1 MINAFPCPL
10 VVPDRMYGKIGLRF
24 LYAGMRQPGRV
35 RQATSFSFPAGM
47 RPYGRVSAGLPGSSF
62 PKSSF
67 PAEKPARPAFRGF
80 PRKKPPVRG
89 RETFRYLRQDFAGKG
104 RAVPGYGQAVH
115 FAAMVVK
122 NNRLPRCRR
131 TIPCRKRKT
140 RPSGPGCPMAET
152 GFNREKGE
160 RKIPFPGFPEK
171 PPLFSGKA
179 SFFRSGIDGLGEHDH
194 FLPRQIVG
202 GDHIFHPVI
211 GPKEGMI
218 R

>member
-1 MINAFPCPL
+1 LIDAFPCPL

-24 LYAGMRQPGRV
+24 LYAGMRQPDRV

-160 RKIPFPGFPEK
+160 RKIPFSLSPASRKNRRSFREK
-171 PPLFSGKA
+171 RHFSEAA
-179 SFFRSGIDGLGEHDH
+179 STDLASMTISSLDRSLEAIIYSTPSSAQRRE
-194 FLPRQIVG
+194 
-202 GDHIFHPVI
+202 
-211 GPKEGMI
+211 
-218 R
+218 